1 MRIDLSTPEIIGS
14 WQSLGVDN
22 LDTAPVAVDGE
33 VIYLGL
39 PGLGILLID
48 RLTSDIV
55 DLWTPDDPN
64 GIPDEDVNTLALD
77 FFGGLLVG
85 SEVQNTGANSN
96 GGLARWDG
104 SNWQLLPT
112 SIPGWNNDPFEFY
125 DVSSDASGVYAGTN
139 RGACMW
145 NWPDPNNPQSQ
156 FTLEDCWTT
165 GGNGGG
171 GGGGDGMPSR
181 FVIAV
186 DPIGP
191 DLLYAGTTE
200 GAAVINT
207 SNGTVVEVWTA
218 GDDTERAR
226 AHKYLDT
233 LYLGFENLGIARFNL
248 TSRNW
253 LSSWD
258 GSQGILDDDDVT
270 VLIEGREEGT
280 MWAGGDFG
288 LTLIDLV
295 NGTVLV
301 QWDRG
306 NNQDGPDAGARL
318 GFNGVVHGQIG
329 DELGYSPAEIL
340 IVDNLMYY

>member
-55 DLWTPDDPN
+55 DLWTPEDPN

-125 DVSSDASGVYAGTN
+125 DVSSDASGVSVSYT
-139 RGACMW
+139 
-145 NWPDPNNPQSQ
+145 
-156 FTLEDCWTT
+156 
-165 GGNGGG
+165 
-171 GGGGDGMPSR
+171 
-181 FVIAV
+181 
-186 DPIGP
+186 
-191 DLLYAGTTE
+191 
-200 GAAVINT
+200 
-207 SNGTVVEVWTA
+207 
-218 GDDTERAR
+218 
-226 AHKYLDT
+226 H
-233 LYLGFENLGIARFNL
+233 
-248 TSRNW
+248 
-253 LSSWD
+253 
-258 GSQGILDDDDVT
+258 
-270 VLIEGREEGT
+270 
-280 MWAGGDFG
+280 
-288 LTLIDLV
+288 LTLPTMFE
-295 NGTVLV
+295 G
-301 QWDRG
+301 
-306 NNQDGPDAGARL
+306 
-318 GFNGVVHGQIG
+318 
-329 DELGYSPAEIL
+329 
-340 IVDNLMYY
+340 